1 MDESNGASISGG
13 PLNESYTLTQFHF
26 HWGSQQDQGAEHTVD
41 GHRFGKSTTS
51 YAYTGQQVGTNLSQ
65 IFNIFSYD
73 GELHLVHYKSSYDN
87 FSAAV
92 HDGQA
97 DSLSVVGIFLR
108 EESEWDQHRNHP
120 DSASLSNLRAA
131 AVQLSRPYRGPGQP
145 SIDVEIVPD
154 QLLSGI
160 T

>member
-13 PLNESYTLTQFHF
+13 PLNESYTLAQFHF
-26 HWGSQQDQGAEHTVD
+26 HWGSKQDQGAEHTVD
-41 GHRFGKSTTS
+41 GHRFEN
-51 YAYTGQQVGTNLSQ
+51 QPLLMNVQVGTNLSQ

-131 AVQLSRPYRGPGQP
+131 AVQLSHRWKGPSQP

>member
-1 MDESNGASISGG
+1 MDTGLENQ
-13 PLNESYTLTQFHF
+13 TLLMNI
-26 HWGSQQDQGAEHTVD
+26 
-41 GHRFGKSTTS
+41 
-51 YAYTGQQVGTNLSQ
+51 QVGNNLSQ
-65 IFNIFSYD
+65 IYYIFSYD

-92 HDGQA
+92 QDGQA

-131 AVQLSRPYRGPGQP
+131 AVQLSHRWKGPSQP